1 MQQLIQYSAIIIQT
15 FIILIIYVV
24 LSSNNLQNLFLISL
38 RSSVKIESQRM
49 AISSG
54 MGYIQAAIAH
64 AMAPIVSESPP
75 SEIAKRRTSSKEF
88 PSRNAI
94 MASGT
99 LP

>member
-1 MQQLIQYSAIIIQT
+1 
-15 FIILIIYVV
+15 
-24 LSSNNLQNLFLISL
+24 
-38 RSSVKIESQRM
+38 M